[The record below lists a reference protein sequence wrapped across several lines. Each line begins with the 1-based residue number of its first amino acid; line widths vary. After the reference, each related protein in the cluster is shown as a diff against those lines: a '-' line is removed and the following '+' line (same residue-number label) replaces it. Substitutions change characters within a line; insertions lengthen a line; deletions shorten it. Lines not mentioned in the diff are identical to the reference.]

1 MGLGGDVAM
10 LDSWGVPTTGHS
22 KQGLGLY
29 EEAICLFLAYRRD
42 PLKLV
47 DQALTEDP
55 DLVMAHCLRA
65 ILFLLST
72 DVASE
77 PQAQSSLAVA
87 ESMACNDRERG
98 HLLAT
103 RAWLD
108 GHWDRAA
115 DEWEAVLLQ
124 FPRDI
129 LALQAGHLAD
139 FFLGQ
144 TGRLRD
150 RIARVLPFWDDT
162 VPAYGFVLGM
172 YAFGLEENDDYRQA
186 EQMAHQAL
194 ERNPNDAWAVHAV
207 AHVIE
212 MEGRCQEGIRW
223 LSEVEPNWSSQE
235 YMACH
240 TWWHLAMFHLEMESY
255 DEALAI
261 YDKAIRGGHSEVVT
275 DLIDASSLLWRL
287 QLVGM
292 DLSDRWQEISD
303 HWIRTIDDA
312 HYAFNDCH
320 ALMALAAAG
329 RTLACETLLSSMER
343 RALRDNCWNTVTTRE
358 VGLPAC
364 RAIYAF
370 AQGDPD
376 STVQYLTEIRYQI
389 HRMGGSYAQR
399 DVFTL
404 TLLEAAMRAE
414 RWSLAHAFAAER
426 CARKP
431 SSKHNWSLAVRALEG
446 LGDVDRAQEALLQ
459 MTRANSQG
467 NRMT

>member
-1 MGLGGDVAM
+1 MMAIVDAWGL
-10 LDSWGVPTTGHS
+10 PTTGEN
-22 KQGLGLY
+22 KRALGLY

-42 PLKLV
+42 PLKLL
-47 DQALTEDP
+47 DQALEQDP
-55 DLVMAHCLRA
+55 SLVMAHCLRA
-65 ILFLLST
+65 ALFLLST

-77 PQAQSSLAVA
+77 PQAQSSLAIA
-87 ESMACNDRERG
+87 ETLPCTSRERG
-98 HLLAT
+98 HLAAA

-115 DEWEAVLLQ
+115 NEWEAVLLQ

-139 FFLGQ
+139 FFLGE
-144 TGRLRD
+144 TGRLQD
-150 RIARVLPFWDDT
+150 RVARVLPFWDDS

-172 YAFGLEENDDYRQA
+172 YAFGLEENNNYRLA
-186 EQMAHQAL
+186 EEMACQAL
-194 ERNPNDAWAVHAV
+194 DRNPNDAWAVHAV

-212 MEGRCQEGIRW
+212 MEGRCQEGIHW
-223 LSEVEPNWSSQE
+223 LGENEAHWSSQD

-240 TWWHLAMFHLEMESY
+240 TWWHLAMFHLERESY
-255 DEALAI
+255 TEALAI

-287 QLVGM
+287 YLVGL
-292 DLSDRWQEISD
+292 DLGDRWQEISD
-303 HWIRTIDDA
+303 FWIRTIDDA

-329 RTLACETLLSSMER
+329 RGKACETLLDSMER
-343 RALRDNCWNTVTTRE
+343 RAQRDNRWNTITTRE

-370 AQGDPD
+370 SRGD
-376 STVQYLTEIRYQI
+376 SLSAMHLLSEIRYRFY
-389 HRMGGSYAQR
+389 RMGGSFAQR

-404 TLLEAAMRAE
+404 TLLEAAARAE
-414 RWSLAHAFAAER
+414 HWHLAHALAAER

-431 SSKHNWSLAVRALEG
+431 GSPHNWRLAVRALEG
-446 LGDVDRAQEALLQ
+446 LGDVDRAR
-459 MTRANSQG
+459 RARTQLAQCSG
-467 NRMT
+467 EKSSAS